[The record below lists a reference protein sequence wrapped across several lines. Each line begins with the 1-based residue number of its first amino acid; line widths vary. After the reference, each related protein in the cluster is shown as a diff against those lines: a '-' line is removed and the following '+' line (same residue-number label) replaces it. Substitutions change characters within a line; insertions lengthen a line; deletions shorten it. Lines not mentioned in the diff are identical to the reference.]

1 MTTGQPLFLFPFPGV
16 GFNSVYHL
24 TDLPSFVSG
33 KYVVVFD
40 PQGVYLPNVS
50 AANPGKRI
58 EYVSSS
64 AISLYRD
71 QFFPYCAFGCDMKSP
86 FRGTLFRFPLRN
98 TDQALNSKLS
108 KQAYLE
114 DDISSMFVQLYEEGV
129 LALLFLKS
137 VLSIEMYVW
146 DAELP
151 EPRKIYSCSIN
162 STSDNT
168 VWHRQALLRL
178 SNSANYSV
186 CETDA
191 YSLDFLREAVI
202 GNRSEKRTDTFYVV
216 QTMASASSRIGSF
229 AAAASKEYD
238 IHLLPWASV
247 AACMSDDSSS
257 DEVLKLGRAFCFLP
271 LPVKT
276 GMSVQINGYFEVS
289 SNRRG
294 IWYGADMD
302 RSGRIRSLWNRLL
315 LEDVVAPTFVQLLL
329 AVQALLGPTTAYYSL
344 WPSGSFE
351 EPWNILVEH
360 IYRNIVD
367 SPVLYSNVDG
377 GKWVTPVEAFLHD
390 MEFARSRELGEA
402 LVQLEVP
409 IVHLPNALLDMLLK
423 CASTFQLKVVT
434 PDTVRRCLRKSR
446 TVSTLSRSYKLILL
460 EYCLEDLIDTDVG
473 EHAYDLPLLPL
484 ASGDFGLFSVVS
496 KGTSYFICNDLEY
509 ILLQKISDTV
519 IDHNISEKILT
530 RLSAIAKASSANLI
544 VFNVK
549 ILLQLFPRFVPD
561 DWKYKTKVSWDPKDD
576 SSYPTS
582 TWFRLFWQYL
592 RGQCE
597 ALSLFGDWPIL
608 PSLSG
613 HLHRPYRESKLLNV
627 EQLSDKMRDLLV
639 KIGCKVLDSN
649 YGVEHPD
656 LVHYVCD
663 ANGAGVLE
671 SIYNVVSTNDSI
683 RQAFL
688 HNLEAGERD
697 DLRRFLLDPKWYMG
711 NIMTDSD
718 IRSCKRLPI
727 YRVFPGESADSIQ
740 YSDLENPRKYLPPYN
755 CPECFLCGEF
765 ISSLSNAE
773 EEVLSR
779 YYGIERMG
787 KALFY
792 KQHVLNRVREL
803 PDEARD
809 SVMVSILQELPQ
821 LCVEDSSFKEG
832 LRYLEFVSTSSGSLK
847 CPAALYDPR
856 NEELYA
862 LLEDSD
868 CFPWGVFQESDML
881 DMLQGLGLRTSVSTE
896 AVVQAARQ
904 VEHLMHDDQQRA
916 HSRGKVLLSYLEVNA
931 LKWQPNPPKV
941 DERTMNRM
949 FSRAAIAFK
958 HRTSKSDLEK
968 FWNDLRMIC
977 WCPVLVSSP
986 YQALPWPV
994 VSSMVAPPKLVRLST
1009 DLWLVSASMRILD
1022 GECSSTALSYH
1033 LGWSLPPG
1041 GSVIAAQLL
1050 ELGKNNDIVTDSVLR
1065 QELALAMPR
1074 IYSILTSMIGSDE
1087 MDIVKAVLEGCR
1099 WIWVGDGFATLDEV
1113 VLGGPLHLAPYI
1125 RVIPVDLA
1133 VFRDLF
1139 LELGVREFLKP
1150 SDYANILC
1158 RMAMTKGSTPLDAH
1172 EIRAALLIAQHLAE
1186 VQFYEEQIKIYLPD
1200 LSCRLVNA
1208 TDLVYND
1215 APWLLDSEHSHNSF
1229 AEAFG
1234 QHEALTTR
1242 LKHILE
1248 MYADGPGILFE
1259 LVQNAEDARASEVIF
1274 LLDKTQ
1280 YGTSSVLSPEMAD
1293 WQGPSLY
1300 CFNNSVFSPQDLYAI
1315 SRIGQESKLD
1325 KPFAV
1330 GRFGLGFNCVYHFTD
1345 IPAFVSGENIVM
1357 FDPHACNLPG
1367 ISPSHPGLRIKFVG
1381 RRILEQFPDQF
1392 SPFLHFG
1399 CDLQQS
1405 FPGTLFRFPLRS
1417 VSAASRSQI
1426 KKEKYLPEDVTSLF
1440 SSFAEV
1446 VSETILFLR
1455 NVKTISIF
1463 VKEGAS
1469 CEMQLLH
1476 RVQKQCVTDPEAET
1490 NAFNHMFNVTQGNQR
1505 DEIDKDQ
1512 FLDKLSRSIDS
1523 DLPWKCQKL
1532 VVTEQSSYGDKSHLW
1547 LTSEC
1552 LGSGRVKNHSAT
1564 IDAKSHKF
1572 IPWACVASH
1581 LNSVKVERE
1590 LDSDTH
1596 AVDSVVT
1603 TPDILQIPV
1612 TSVPLK
1618 RNFEGRAFC
1627 FLPLPINTG
1636 LPVHVN
1642 GYFEL
1647 SSNRR
1652 DIWFGNDMAGGGKK
1666 RSDWNMY
1673 LLEDVAAPAYGHLLE
1688 KVALE
1693 IGPSD
1698 LFFSLWPPT
1707 LRLEPWASMVQKLYN
1722 FIADFG
1728 LRVLYTKAR
1737 GGQWISTKQ
1746 AIFPDFTFDKA
1757 HDLVEALS
1765 DAGLPVVTIPQPL
1778 VEKFMEV
1785 CPSLHFLTPHLLRTL
1800 LIRRKREF
1808 RGKSEMI
1815 LTLEYCLLDLRI
1827 PVQSDS
1833 FYGLP
1838 LVPLSNEL
1846 FTAFEKRG
1854 VSERIFVAHGDEY
1867 GLLKDSVPH
1876 QLVDYRISGVVHR
1889 KLCDI
1894 ARTEDFNISFLTCHL
1909 LEKLFVRI
1917 LPANWLLAK
1926 QVTWVPGH
1934 QGQPS
1939 LEWMRILWSYLKS
1952 NCDDLSLFSRWPILP
1967 VGNNHLLRLVE
1978 NSNVIKD
1985 DGWSENMSSLFLRV
1999 GCVILRSDLL
2009 VEHPQ
2014 LEHYVQSPTASGV
2027 LNAFLSVAVKLEKV
2041 EELFL
2046 DAAEGELHELRS
2058 FILQSKWFS
2067 DDSLDSMHID
2077 IIKHI
2082 PMFESFRTRKL
2093 LSLRKSTAWLKP
2105 DGVRE
2110 DLLDD
2115 DFVRMESEKERV
2127 ILRKYLMIRE
2137 PSKVQ
2142 FYKGYVLNRMPEFL
2156 AQQEILSSILYDVR
2170 LLVEEDET
2178 SKAALSA
2185 IPFVLARNGTWQEP
2199 SRLYDPRVPE
2209 LQKVLHSEAFFPSDK
2224 FSSHETLET
2233 LVYLGL
2239 RQNLGFTGLLD
2250 CARSVSM
2257 LHDSRDSEAIIY
2269 GRRLLGS
2276 LDALTIKLLAEVG
2289 EGSYNES
2296 GVAARSN
2303 NTSAC
2308 NVGEEYPADSC
2319 ETYFKDGQDI
2329 DSLMGNVIDDRA
2341 GEEFWSE
2348 LKAIGWCPVFVDP
2361 PLRGLPWAVS
2371 RLEVAAPIIV
2381 RPKSQMWMV
2390 SSKMHILD
2398 GECYSIY
2405 LQHKLGWLKRLDVDV
2420 LSAQLIGLSK
2430 SYAQLKLH
2438 SEMEPSF
2445 EAALQEQ
2452 IPSLYTKMQ
2461 EYLSDDDFTVLNSA
2475 LDGVNWVWIGDDFV
2489 SPKSLAFDS
2498 PVKFSPYLYVSFVH
2512 CVLEAIADSCSD
2524 RLMFES
2530 SNNPLLIPDSSGV
2543 LMYAGDLVF
2552 NDAPWMESSTLVS
2565 KQYVHPSISHDLA
2578 NRLGIQ
2584 SLRCLSL
2591 VSEEMTKDLPCMEYA
2606 RICDLL
2612 GLYGNN
2618 DFLLFDLLELADCCK
2633 AKKLHLIFD
2642 KREHPH
2648 QSLLQ
2653 HNLAEFQGPA
2663 LVAILEGAILNREE
2677 VASLQFLPPW
2687 SLRDDTLNYGL
2698 GLLSCYFISDV
2709 PSVVSG
2715 GSLYMFDPRGLA
2727 LAVPSSRGPAA
2738 KMFSLIGTDL
2748 TERFRDQFSPM
2759 LISGNM
2765 PWSTSDSTIIRMPLS
2780 SECMK
2785 DGIEGGMERMTL
2797 IFDKFMEHAS
2807 RALLFLKSVLQVS
2820 LSTWEDGNPQ
2830 PCQDYSVDVDSSC
2843 AVARN
2848 PFSEKKWKKFQLSS
2862 LFGSSNAA
2870 IKLHIIDVNLNQ
2882 GGVLVTD
2889 RWLIV
2894 LCLGSGQTRNMAL
2907 DRRYLAYNLTPV
2919 AGVAAHILRNGHP
2932 VEACLSSSTM
2942 SPLPLS
2948 DGISI
2953 PVTILGCF
2961 LVRHNQG
2968 RYLFKYQDTRS
2979 LVEAQPDAGNQLIEA
2994 WNRELMSCVRD
3005 SYIKLVLEMQK
3016 LRREPSN
3023 STLESIAAR
3032 AVSMALSAYGHQ
3044 IYSFWPRSNGQALL
3058 EDLPSSKVLKA
3069 DWVCLIEQ
3077 VIRPFYGRLLDLPV
3091 WQLYSGNLVKAEEG
3105 MFLSQ
3110 PGSGVGDSLLPATVC
3125 AFVKEHYPVFSV
3137 PWELVTE
3144 IQAVG
3149 VRVREIRPKMV
3160 RDLLRVSSTSFVLCS
3175 VDTCVDVLE
3184 YCLSDIES
3192 QEPLDLNSPNI
3203 STNNSSSESSYKE
3216 NYEVGSSSPSV
3227 SIRSLQGL
3235 RGMSNH
3241 GPATS
3246 GGDAIEMVS
3255 SLGKALFDFGR
3266 GVVEDIGRAGPL
3278 PQRDNITGLSSDGIS
3293 RIGNRRLLTIATE
3306 LKGLPFPTATNHLT
3320 RLGVTEVWVGNKE
3333 EQTLMISLAAKFI
3346 HAKVLE
3352 RPILA
3357 GILSNS
3363 NLQSLLKLQSF
3374 SLHLLANHMRLIF
3387 HENWVSHVIDS
3398 NTAPWF
3404 SWENTASSG
3413 NEGGPSPEWLRLF
3426 WKSFSGPMEDLSL
3439 FSDWPLIP
3447 AFLGRPVLCR
3457 VRERHLVF
3465 IPPPIGETL
3474 STSDGMQLVTIET
3487 DLAGSATEPGPTQPY
3502 MLGFKVME
3510 NKYPWLCSFLNQCNI
3525 PMLDSAF
3532 LECAGPCHCFPT
3544 AGRSLGQVVASKLV
3558 AAKHAGYFPDLT
3570 SFLARDELFAL
3581 FASDFPSS
3589 GSEYVMEELEV
3600 LRDLPI
3606 YKTVTGT
3613 YTRLDGQDHCVIS
3626 SSTFLKPYDDRCL
3639 FSTTDSVGSSF
3650 VRALGVPE
3658 LHDQQIL
3665 VKFGLPGFEGKP
3677 QPEQE
3682 DILIYLYTNWQDLQ
3696 QDTSILEAL
3705 KETNFVRSADELSVH
3720 LSKPKD
3726 LFDPGDILLTS
3737 IFSGERKKFPGE
3749 RFVADGWLRI
3759 LRKTGLR
3766 TATEMD
3772 VVIECAKKVESMG
3785 AECTNPVGFL
3795 DDFETD
3801 LFNLKNEISM
3811 EIWSLAETLVRAI
3824 FSNFAVLYGNNFCNL
3839 LGKIACIPAE
3849 KGFPN
3854 IGGKKGGKRVL
3865 CSYSEAI
3872 VLKDWPLA
3880 WSCAPILSS
3889 RVVPPEYSWGAL
3901 QLRSPPAFP
3910 TVLKHLKV
3918 IGRNYGE
3925 DTLAHW
3931 PTATGLMTIDE
3942 ASFEVL
3948 KYLDKVWDSLSSS
3961 DIMVLQRVAF
3971 IPAANGTRLVTASSL
3986 FARLA
3991 INLSPFAFELPPQY
4005 LSFVKILKDLGL
4017 QDTLSVESAKDL
4029 LLNLQKACGYQ
4040 RLNPNELR
4048 AVLEILDFVSSKST
4062 EANTS
4067 DTPTWGSEAIVP
4079 DDDSRLVHAMS
4090 CIYVDS
4096 YGSKC
4101 VKYIDSSRLRFV
4113 HRDLPER
4120 ICVALGIKKLSD
4132 VVVEELHH
4140 EEHLQCLDSIG
4151 SVPLAVIKQKLL
4163 SKSFQAAVW
4172 SIVNTVASDIPAFD
4186 NLALENIRRSLES
4199 VAEKLQFVKCLQ
4211 TRFLLLPKSLD
4222 ITRVAKESILP
4233 EWAGGSK
4240 NQALYFIDRLKTCML
4255 IAEPPS
4261 YVSVLD
4267 VVALVVS
4274 QALGSPIPLPI
4285 GSLILCAEE
4294 SETALLNVLKL
4305 CSNERLSGCRGGRNS
4320 FLGSEILPRDAV
4332 QVQFHPLRPF
4342 YRGEIVAWRSQNGE
4356 KLKYGRVLDDV
4367 RPSAGQ
4373 ALYRFN
4379 VETSPGVT
4387 EPLLSSHVFSF
4398 RSLSTR
4404 NEDDRIVADNRIK
4417 VEQPEGSEITKS
4429 VSSQVCVDYDIFYLS
4444 RFVNRNI
4451 LILERI
4457 VIVQLDAGLHNQELI
4472 SFKLLLMK
4480 TYMEVLSSNMLQS
4493 QVGTEN

>member
-1 MTTGQPLFLFPFPGV
+1 MESLLPGSPSESLLLEDFGQKVDLTRRIREVLSNYPEGTTVLKELIQNADDAGATTVRLCLDRRSHGTASLLSDRLAQWQGPALLAFNDAVFAEEDFVSISRIGGSGKQGQAWKTGRFGV

-64 AISLYRD
+64 AISLYKD

-98 TDQALNSKLS
+98 ADQALNSKLS

-151 EPRKIYSCSIN
+151 EPRRIYSCSIN

-178 SNSANYSV
+178 SNSANYSE

-202 GNRSEKRTDTFYVV
+202 GNQSEKRTDTFYVV

-434 PDTVRRCLRKSR
+434 PDTVRHCLRKNR

-509 ILLQKISDTV
+509 ILLQKISDRV
-519 IDHNISEKILT
+519 INHNISENILT
-530 RLSAIAKASSANLI
+530 RLSAIAKASSTNLI

-549 ILLQLFPRFVPD
+549 ILLQFFPRFVPD

-592 RGQCE
+592 RGQRE

-671 SIYNVVSTNDSI
+671 SIYDVVSTNDSI

-740 YSDLENPRKYLPPYN
+740 YSDLENPRKYLPPYD

-765 ISSLSNAE
+765 ISSSSNAE

-832 LRYLEFVSTSSGSLK
+832 LRNLEFVSTSSGSLK

-904 VEHLMHDDQQRA
+904 VEQLMHDDQQRA

-931 LKWQPNPPKV
+931 LKWRPNPPKV

-1050 ELGKNNDIVTDSVLR
+1050 ELGKNNDTVTDPVLR

-1133 VFRDLF
+1133 VFRDMF

-1215 APWLLDSEHSHNSF
+1215 APWLLDSEHSDNSF
-1229 AEAFG
+1229 GNASPMALGTTRTVQKYVHGNISNDVADKLGVRSLRRMLLAESADSMNMSLSGAAEAFG

-1417 VSAASRSQI
+1417 ASAASRSQI

-1476 RVQKQCVTDPEAET
+1476 RVRKQCVTDPEAET

-1552 LGSGRVKNHSAT
+1552 LGSGRVKNNSAT

-1590 LDSDTH
+1590 SNSDTH
-1596 AVDSVVT
+1596 AVDSFVT

-1618 RNFEGRAFC
+1618 KNFEGRAFC
-1627 FLPLPINTG
+1627 FLPLPISTG

-1707 LRLEPWASMVQKLYN
+1707 LRVEPWASMVQKLYN

-1778 VEKFMEV
+1778 VEKFMEI

-1876 QLVDYRISGVVHR
+1876 QLVDYGISGVVHR

-2082 PMFESFRTRKL
+2082 PMFESFRARKL

-2137 PSKVQ
+2137 PSKVE

-2170 LLVEEDET
+2170 LLVEEDEST
-2178 SKAALSA
+2178 KAALSA

-2199 SRLYDPRVPE
+2199 SR
-2209 LQKVLHSEAFFPSDK
+2209 
-2224 FSSHETLET
+2224 
-2233 LVYLGL
+2233 
-2239 RQNLGFTGLLD
+2239 
-2250 CARSVSM
+2250 
-2257 LHDSRDSEAIIY
+2257 
-2269 GRRLLGS
+2269 
-2276 LDALTIKLLAEVG
+2276 
-2289 EGSYNES
+2289 
-2296 GVAARSN
+2296 
-2303 NTSAC
+2303 
-2308 NVGEEYPADSC
+2308 
-2319 ETYFKDGQDI
+2319 
-2329 DSLMGNVIDDRA
+2329 
-2341 GEEFWSE
+2341 
-2348 LKAIGWCPVFVDP
+2348 
-2361 PLRGLPWAVS
+2361 
-2371 RLEVAAPIIV
+2371 
-2381 RPKSQMWMV
+2381 
-2390 SSKMHILD
+2390 
-2398 GECYSIY
+2398 
-2405 LQHKLGWLKRLDVDV
+2405 
-2420 LSAQLIGLSK
+2420 
-2430 SYAQLKLH
+2430 
-2438 SEMEPSF
+2438 
-2445 EAALQEQ
+2445 
-2452 IPSLYTKMQ
+2452 
-2461 EYLSDDDFTVLNSA
+2461 
-2475 LDGVNWVWIGDDFV
+2475 
-2489 SPKSLAFDS
+2489 
-2498 PVKFSPYLYVSFVH
+2498 YLYVYVSS
-2512 CVLEAIADSCSD
+2512 CQLYNLETS
-2524 RLMFES
+2524 
-2530 SNNPLLIPDSSGV
+2530 
-2543 LMYAGDLVF
+2543 
-2552 NDAPWMESSTLVS
+2552 
-2565 KQYVHPSISHDLA
+2565 
-2578 NRLGIQ
+2578 
-2584 SLRCLSL
+2584 SLR
-2591 VSEEMTKDLPCMEYA
+2591 
-2606 RICDLL
+2606 LL
-2612 GLYGNN
+2612 
-2618 DFLLFDLLELADCCK
+2618 
-2633 AKKLHLIFD
+2633 
-2642 KREHPH
+2642 
-2648 QSLLQ
+2648 
-2653 HNLAEFQGPA
+2653 
-2663 LVAILEGAILNREE
+2663 
-2677 VASLQFLPPW
+2677 
-2687 SLRDDTLNYGL
+2687 
-2698 GLLSCYFISDV
+2698 
-2709 PSVVSG
+2709 
-2715 GSLYMFDPRGLA
+2715 
-2727 LAVPSSRGPAA
+2727 
-2738 KMFSLIGTDL
+2738 
-2748 TERFRDQFSPM
+2748 
-2759 LISGNM
+2759 
-2765 PWSTSDSTIIRMPLS
+2765 
-2780 SECMK
+2780 
-2785 DGIEGGMERMTL
+2785 
-2797 IFDKFMEHAS
+2797 
-2807 RALLFLKSVLQVS
+2807 
-2820 LSTWEDGNPQ
+2820 
-2830 PCQDYSVDVDSSC
+2830 
-2843 AVARN
+2843 
-2848 PFSEKKWKKFQLSS
+2848 
-2862 LFGSSNAA
+2862 
-2870 IKLHIIDVNLNQ
+2870 
-2882 GGVLVTD
+2882 
-2889 RWLIV
+2889 
-2894 LCLGSGQTRNMAL
+2894 
-2907 DRRYLAYNLTPV
+2907 
-2919 AGVAAHILRNGHP
+2919 
-2932 VEACLSSSTM
+2932 
-2942 SPLPLS
+2942 
-2948 DGISI
+2948 
-2953 PVTILGCF
+2953 
-2961 LVRHNQG
+2961 
-2968 RYLFKYQDTRS
+2968 
-2979 LVEAQPDAGNQLIEA
+2979 
-2994 WNRELMSCVRD
+2994 
-3005 SYIKLVLEMQK
+3005 
-3016 LRREPSN
+3016 
-3023 STLESIAAR
+3023 
-3032 AVSMALSAYGHQ
+3032 
-3044 IYSFWPRSNGQALL
+3044 
-3058 EDLPSSKVLKA
+3058 
-3069 DWVCLIEQ
+3069 
-3077 VIRPFYGRLLDLPV
+3077 
-3091 WQLYSGNLVKAEEG
+3091 
-3105 MFLSQ
+3105 
-3110 PGSGVGDSLLPATVC
+3110 
-3125 AFVKEHYPVFSV
+3125 
-3137 PWELVTE
+3137 
-3144 IQAVG
+3144 
-3149 VRVREIRPKMV
+3149 
-3160 RDLLRVSSTSFVLCS
+3160 
-3175 VDTCVDVLE
+3175 
-3184 YCLSDIES
+3184 
-3192 QEPLDLNSPNI
+3192 
-3203 STNNSSSESSYKE
+3203 
-3216 NYEVGSSSPSV
+3216 
-3227 SIRSLQGL
+3227 
-3235 RGMSNH
+3235 
-3241 GPATS
+3241 
-3246 GGDAIEMVS
+3246 
-3255 SLGKALFDFGR
+3255 
-3266 GVVEDIGRAGPL
+3266 
-3278 PQRDNITGLSSDGIS
+3278 
-3293 RIGNRRLLTIATE
+3293 
-3306 LKGLPFPTATNHLT
+3306 
-3320 RLGVTEVWVGNKE
+3320 
-3333 EQTLMISLAAKFI
+3333 
-3346 HAKVLE
+3346 
-3352 RPILA
+3352 
-3357 GILSNS
+3357 
-3363 NLQSLLKLQSF
+3363 
-3374 SLHLLANHMRLIF
+3374 
-3387 HENWVSHVIDS
+3387 
-3398 NTAPWF
+3398 
-3404 SWENTASSG
+3404 
-3413 NEGGPSPEWLRLF
+3413 
-3426 WKSFSGPMEDLSL
+3426 
-3439 FSDWPLIP
+3439 
-3447 AFLGRPVLCR
+3447 
-3457 VRERHLVF
+3457 
-3465 IPPPIGETL
+3465 
-3474 STSDGMQLVTIET
+3474 
-3487 DLAGSATEPGPTQPY
+3487 
-3502 MLGFKVME
+3502 
-3510 NKYPWLCSFLNQCNI
+3510 
-3525 PMLDSAF
+3525 
-3532 LECAGPCHCFPT
+3532 
-3544 AGRSLGQVVASKLV
+3544 
-3558 AAKHAGYFPDLT
+3558 
-3570 SFLARDELFAL
+3570 
-3581 FASDFPSS
+3581 
-3589 GSEYVMEELEV
+3589 
-3600 LRDLPI
+3600 
-3606 YKTVTGT
+3606 
-3613 YTRLDGQDHCVIS
+3613 
-3626 SSTFLKPYDDRCL
+3626 
-3639 FSTTDSVGSSF
+3639 
-3650 VRALGVPE
+3650 
-3658 LHDQQIL
+3658 
-3665 VKFGLPGFEGKP
+3665 
-3677 QPEQE
+3677 
-3682 DILIYLYTNWQDLQ
+3682 
-3696 QDTSILEAL
+3696 
-3705 KETNFVRSADELSVH
+3705 
-3720 LSKPKD
+3720 
-3726 LFDPGDILLTS
+3726 
-3737 IFSGERKKFPGE
+3737 
-3749 RFVADGWLRI
+3749 
-3759 LRKTGLR
+3759 
-3766 TATEMD
+3766 
-3772 VVIECAKKVESMG
+3772 
-3785 AECTNPVGFL
+3785 
-3795 DDFETD
+3795 
-3801 LFNLKNEISM
+3801 
-3811 EIWSLAETLVRAI
+3811 
-3824 FSNFAVLYGNNFCNL
+3824 
-3839 LGKIACIPAE
+3839 
-3849 KGFPN
+3849 
-3854 IGGKKGGKRVL
+3854 
-3865 CSYSEAI
+3865 
-3872 VLKDWPLA
+3872 
-3880 WSCAPILSS
+3880 
-3889 RVVPPEYSWGAL
+3889 
-3901 QLRSPPAFP
+3901 
-3910 TVLKHLKV
+3910 
-3918 IGRNYGE
+3918 
-3925 DTLAHW
+3925 
-3931 PTATGLMTIDE
+3931 
-3942 ASFEVL
+3942 
-3948 KYLDKVWDSLSSS
+3948 
-3961 DIMVLQRVAF
+3961 
-3971 IPAANGTRLVTASSL
+3971 
-3986 FARLA
+3986 
-3991 INLSPFAFELPPQY
+3991 
-4005 LSFVKILKDLGL
+4005 
-4017 QDTLSVESAKDL
+4017 
-4029 LLNLQKACGYQ
+4029 
-4040 RLNPNELR
+4040 
-4048 AVLEILDFVSSKST
+4048 
-4062 EANTS
+4062 
-4067 DTPTWGSEAIVP
+4067 
-4079 DDDSRLVHAMS
+4079 
-4090 CIYVDS
+4090 
-4096 YGSKC
+4096 
-4101 VKYIDSSRLRFV
+4101 
-4113 HRDLPER
+4113 
-4120 ICVALGIKKLSD
+4120 
-4132 VVVEELHH
+4132 
-4140 EEHLQCLDSIG
+4140 
-4151 SVPLAVIKQKLL
+4151 
-4163 SKSFQAAVW
+4163 
-4172 SIVNTVASDIPAFD
+4172 
-4186 NLALENIRRSLES
+4186 
-4199 VAEKLQFVKCLQ
+4199 
-4211 TRFLLLPKSLD
+4211 
-4222 ITRVAKESILP
+4222 
-4233 EWAGGSK
+4233 
-4240 NQALYFIDRLKTCML
+4240 
-4255 IAEPPS
+4255 
-4261 YVSVLD
+4261 
-4267 VVALVVS
+4267 
-4274 QALGSPIPLPI
+4274 
-4285 GSLILCAEE
+4285 
-4294 SETALLNVLKL
+4294 
-4305 CSNERLSGCRGGRNS
+4305 
-4320 FLGSEILPRDAV
+4320 
-4332 QVQFHPLRPF
+4332 
-4342 YRGEIVAWRSQNGE
+4342 
-4356 KLKYGRVLDDV
+4356 
-4367 RPSAGQ
+4367 
-4373 ALYRFN
+4373 
-4379 VETSPGVT
+4379 
-4387 EPLLSSHVFSF
+4387 
-4398 RSLSTR
+4398 
-4404 NEDDRIVADNRIK
+4404 
-4417 VEQPEGSEITKS
+4417 
-4429 VSSQVCVDYDIFYLS
+4429 
-4444 RFVNRNI
+4444 
-4451 LILERI
+4451 
-4457 VIVQLDAGLHNQELI
+4457 
-4472 SFKLLLMK
+4472 
-4480 TYMEVLSSNMLQS
+4480 
-4493 QVGTEN
+4493 